1 METGCPLAG
10 TEETICHQGRCEKGI
25 EMLWAPDEAS
35 VVGRNRGL
43 AVRAAD
49 CKASNR
55 THLDS
60 PRPKRSWRRVGDELG
75 VSHLLGTALYLDAGH
90 LFWCCPKSTQVESN
104 IILILQQRKLK
115 LWATLVAQQVGSKY
129 RLRLICPKAQI
140 VRSQSS
146 ACPITNIIPKS
157 P

>member
-10 TEETICHQGRCEKGI
+10 TEETMCHQGRCEKGI

-35 VVGRNRGL
+35 VAGRNRGL

-55 THLDS
+55 AHLDS

-75 VSHLLGTALYLDAGH
+75 VSHLLGTVLCLDAGH
-90 LFWCCPKSTQVESN
+90 LFWCCPKTTQVESN

-115 LWATLVAQQVGSKY
+115 LWATLWLHSKWEASTDSGWSVQ
-129 RLRLICPKAQI
+129 RH
-140 VRSQSS
+140 RSCAPRALHVLSL
-146 ACPITNIIPKS
+146 T
-157 P
+157 